1 MTQPTINTPCTGVCT
16 MADNGLC
23 MGCFRSLDEITHWLA
38 FSQEQ
43 REFIVGQL
51 ESRMEAMIA

>member
-1 MTQPTINTPCTGVCT
+1 MTQSTLTTPCTGVCT

-23 MGCFRSLDEITHWLA
+23 MGCFRSLHEIAHWLT

-43 REFIVGQL
+43 RERIVEQL
-51 ESRMEAMIA
+51 ESRMDAVFA

>member
-1 MTQPTINTPCTGVCT
+1 

-23 MGCFRSLDEITHWLA
+23 MGCFRSLHEIAHWLT

-43 REFIVGQL
+43 RERIVEQL
-51 ESRMEAMIA
+51 ESRMDAVFA